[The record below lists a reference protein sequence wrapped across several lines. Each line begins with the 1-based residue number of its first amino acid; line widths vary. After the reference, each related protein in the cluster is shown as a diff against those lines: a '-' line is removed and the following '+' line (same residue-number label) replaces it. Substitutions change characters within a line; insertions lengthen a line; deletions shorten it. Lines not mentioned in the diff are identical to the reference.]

1 MDIEVPRRAAAWH
14 GAAMM
19 IAGEHLLAQPRR
31 HRRRRARRGRR
42 IERADDPG
50 IAFRA
55 LDHLRRDIDLAPGA
69 VLRGAPAI
77 RALLVRDLMRRALGA
92 GPRRDHRAT
101 QRLDELGVAELAAP
115 LVETLCRS
123 EEHTS

>member
-1 MDIEVPRRAAAWH
+1 MDVEVPRRAAAWH

-31 HRRRRARRGRR
+31 HCGRRGLGRLR
-42 IERADDPG
+42 TERADDPG

-92 GPRRDHRAT
+92 SPRRDHRAT
-101 QRLDELGVAELAAP
+101 QRLDELGV
-115 LVETLCRS
+115 ETLCR
-123 EEHTS
+123 